1 MLFDVIAIII
11 VLVVAVGMAWVYW
24 DNKDDPDFFRHL

>member
-11 VLVVAVGMAWVYW
+11 VLVVAVGLAWVCW
-24 DNKDDPDFFRHL
+24 DNKDDMDFLRHL